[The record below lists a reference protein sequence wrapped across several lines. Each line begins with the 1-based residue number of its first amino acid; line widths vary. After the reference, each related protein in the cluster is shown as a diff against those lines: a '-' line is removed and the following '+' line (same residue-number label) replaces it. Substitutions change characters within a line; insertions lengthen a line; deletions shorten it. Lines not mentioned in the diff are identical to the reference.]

1 MKILLTNDDGYSS
14 CGLLYLDRALSEAG
28 HEVHVIAPDGQRSAF
43 SHHITMHAPVRIT
56 KLEAPRHFSCSG
68 TPADC
73 VLFGLAAVLDEFP
86 DLVISGIN
94 AGFNASTDILY
105 SGTVAGAREAAVR
118 HVPSMALSLQDP
130 DGPDDVLD
138 FEPACAFMVRNLEK
152 LYPLCGDGS
161 FLNINFPKTIGRG
174 FKVGGMD
181 YLAYRDNIGIVS
193 CHDGASVL
201 EIRPGGFPEAEG
213 CTGLSDFEL
222 SRNGWITITPIKVLP
237 DLDEGKTGLIEQ
249 LELEF

>member
-14 CGLLYLDRALSEAG
+14 CGLLHLDRALSEAG

-43 SHHITMHAPVRIT
+43 SHHITMHASVRIT

-161 FLNINFPKTIGRG
+161 FLNINFPKIIGRG
-174 FKVGGMD
+174 FKAGVMD

-193 CHDGASVL
+193 CHDGESVL
-201 EIRPGGFPEAEG
+201 EIRLGGPPYAEG
-213 CTGLSDFEL
+213 RTGLSDFEL

-237 DLDEGKTGLIEQ
+237 EVDEEKSGLIEQ
-249 LELEF
+249 LPLEL